1 MQLLSD
7 LLGAFDETFEWE
19 LNGTSQLVKLQ
30 LKGRVGGPIYKVGTL
45 RQPTLYPAASCSV
58 VHCLASFA
66 ASQARPSRQL
76 SSQLHL

>member
-7 LLGAFDETFEWE
+7 LLGAFDEMFEWE
-19 LNGTSQLVKLQ
+19 LNGTSQLVRLQ

-45 RQPTLYPAASCSV
+45 SPLRQPALYPAASCSA

-66 ASQARPSRQL
+66 ASQAR
-76 SSQLHL
+76 SSSP